1 MSTRPSA
8 AWRCDRPA
16 SPAPREGGFATEVC
30 EYLQRTPRQLPSKY
44 FYDELGSAVFEAI
57 CRLPWYRITRAE
69 SALLARH
76 ARQILAPLPRPVT
89 IAELGCG
96 SGDKLALLLASAA
109 ERFPLLQ
116 LIDISS
122 AALEMAEHRLRA
134 MGLTSVLAHRATY
147 EDGLEQAVRQRP
159 GKASMLVLFLG
170 SNIGNFDPP
179 VARTLLA
186 RIRGALR
193 PGDAL
198 LLGSDLVKP
207 EPELLLAYD
216 DPLQVTAAF
225 NRNLLRRINDELGGT
240 FDLDGFAHRA
250 VWNADERRVEM
261 HLVSRRRQLVHI
273 AAGPLEVQFEPG
285 EWIWT
290 ESSHKYETAQILEE
304 GLAAGFS
311 RGEQWIDPDA
321 RFALTR
327 FSVS

>member
-1 MSTRPSA
+1 MSTPRSA
-8 AWRCDRPA
+8 AW
-16 SPAPREGGFATEVC
+16 SPDPFATEVC

-44 FYDELGSAVFEAI
+44 FYDELGSAIFEAI

-76 ARQILAPLPRPVT
+76 ARQILAPLARPVT

-96 SGDKLALLLASAA
+96 SGDKLATLLSSAA
-109 ERFPLLQ
+109 ERFPLVQ
-116 LIDISS
+116 LIDISA

-147 EDGLEQAVRQRP
+147 EDGLEHAVRQRP
-159 GKASMLVLFLG
+159 GKASLLVLFLG

-179 VARTLLA
+179 VARALLA
-186 RIRGALR
+186 RFRGALR
-193 PGDAL
+193 EGDAL

-207 EPELLLAYD
+207 ERELLLAYD

-225 NRNLLRRINDELGGT
+225 NRNLLRRINDELGGS

-250 VWNADERRVEM
+250 AWNAAERRVEM
-261 HLVSRRRQLVHI
+261 HLVSRRRQQVHI
-273 AAGPLEVQFEPG
+273 AAGGLDVAFESG
-285 EWIWT
+285 DWIWT
-290 ESSHKYETAQILEE
+290 ESSHKYEPAQVLEE